1 MKKRKKKKEC
11 GFRREG
17 VRMKKEVYDTYVS
30 LLHKELTMATGC
42 TEPIAIAYAGAR
54 LRAALGAIPEHCT
67 VYCSGNIVKN
77 VMAVTVPNSGGAK
90 GIDTAA
96 MLGIVGGDAESILD
110 VLHAVTEDDIALMNK
125 LLAEKRCDCEL
136 VEGVANLYIRIE
148 AKAGDDTALVEIK
161 DYHSNVTRLEKNGVS
176 LLEEVLAEE
185 ISTPAPDKSLLN
197 VRDIYEF
204 ANEVNLDDVRA
215 VLENQLK
222 CNSAIAEEGLKNPWG
237 AQVGRTIMELSDKDN
252 LVNRARA
259 YAAAGSDAR
268 MNGCP
273 LPVVINSGSGNQGI
287 TVSMPLLVYAREY
300 NVDHDKMLRALA
312 LANLISLH
320 QKRYIGSLS
329 AYCGAVSAATASA
342 CGIAYM
348 QDKSLETIC
357 GLITDSINTTGGM
370 ICDGAKSSCA
380 SKIAT
385 AVGTA
390 LLSME
395 MSSKGRVFLPGEG
408 LVEDSVEETIAS
420 VGRMGREGMKS
431 TDIEI
436 LKIMLGK

>member
-1 MKKRKKKKEC
+1 
-11 GFRREG
+11 
-17 VRMKKEVYDTYVS
+17 MKKEVYDTYVS

-96 MLGIVGGDAESILD
+96 MLGIVGGDADSVLD
-110 VLHAVTEDDIALMNK
+110 VLHAVTQDDIDLMNK

-136 VEGVANLYIRIE
+136 VEGVENLYIRIE
-148 AKAGDDTALVEIK
+148 AECGSDTALVEIK
-161 DYHSNVTRLEKNGVS
+161 DYHSNVTRLEKNGVP
-176 LLEEVLAEE
+176 LIEEVAPEQKA
-185 ISTPAPDKSLLN
+185 SQSPDKSLLN
-197 VRDIYEF
+197 VRDIYDF
-204 ANEVNLDDVRA
+204 ANEVNLDDVRG
-215 VLENQLK
+215 VLENQLR

-237 AQVGRTIMELSDKDN
+237 AEVGRTILESSDS

-273 LPVVINSGSGNQGI
+273 MPVVINSGSGNQGI

-300 NVDHDKMLRALA
+300 KVDEDKVLRALA

-348 QDKSLETIC
+348 MGASYETLC

-370 ICDGAKSSCA
+370 VCDGAKSSCA

-395 MSSKGRVFLPGEG
+395 MSEKGRVFLPGEG
-408 LVEDSVEETIAS
+408 LVENDVEETIAN

-431 TDIEI
+431 TDVEI

>member
-1 MKKRKKKKEC
+1 MNKKT
-11 GFRREG
+11 
-17 VRMKKEVYDTYVS
+17 YDTYVS

-96 MLGIVGGDAESILD
+96 MLGIIGGDASRVLD
-110 VLHAVTEDDIALMNK
+110 VLHAVSEEDIALTKK
-125 LLAEKRCDCEL
+125 LIAEKRCDCEL

-148 AKAGDDTALVEIK
+148 AQAGEDTALVEIK
-161 DYHSNVTRLEKNGVS
+161 DYHSNVTRLEKNGKPLIAVS
-176 LLEEVLAEE
+176 SAGESE
-185 ISTPAPDKSLLN
+185 TDAPDKSLLN
-197 VRDIYEF
+197 VRDIYDF
-204 ANEVNLDDVRA
+204 ANEVDLDDVRE
-215 VLENQLK
+215 VLENQIK
-222 CNSAIAEEGLKNPWG
+222 CNSAIAEEGLKNDWG
-237 AQVGRTIMELSDKDN
+237 AEVGRTILESEGES
-252 LVNRARA
+252 LVNKARA

-287 TVSMPLLVYAREY
+287 TVTMPLLVYAKEY
-300 NVDHDKMLRALA
+300 KVEHEKVLRALA

-329 AYCGAVSAATASA
+329 AYCGSVSAATASA

-348 QDKSLETIC
+348 LGADYEKIC
-357 GLITDSINTTGGM
+357 GIITDSINTTGGM
-370 ICDGAKSSCA
+370 VCDGAKSSCA

-385 AVGTA
+385 SVGMA
-390 LLSME
+390 LLSMD
-395 MSSKGRVFLPGEG
+395 MSLKGRVFLPGEG
-408 LVEDSVEETIAS
+408 LVEDNVEDTIAS

-431 TDIEI
+431 TDVEI